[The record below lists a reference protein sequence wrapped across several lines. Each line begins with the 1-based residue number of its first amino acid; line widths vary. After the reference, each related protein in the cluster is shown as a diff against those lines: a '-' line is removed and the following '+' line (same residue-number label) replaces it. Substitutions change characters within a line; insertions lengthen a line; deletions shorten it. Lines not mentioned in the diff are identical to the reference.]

1 VYVERLAADS
11 ELALEYR
18 WRVVAVLF
26 SVGAV
31 NYADRTA
38 ISSVFPLLRT
48 DLGASDVELA
58 AIGSLFLWSYAIGSP
73 YYGFLADRVSRSR
86 MIFWSLLAWSLVTLC
101 TAMVRDAHQLLA
113 TRVLL
118 GFAESA
124 YLPAAIALI
133 ADHHGVKTRGTAL
146 GIHLAGLSV
155 GLVAGGAGAGYAGDH
170 FGWRYAFVFLGCVG
184 LVLAGLTRAVLRD
197 VGLPPDPVRRSPV
210 RDVLELARIPSYVIL
225 LSEAMLISVGTWI
238 FFNWLPLYFKERYG
252 MSLTMAGFSGTFIP
266 QIATVAGV
274 VLGGYFSDRIARG
287 RSERRMI
294 TMSACYMLSAPLLF
308 AFRMNPSASVLSVCI
323 LSYSFL
329 RALGTSNEGPLI
341 CDLLEP
347 RLRSTAIAL
356 CNTLNCAA
364 GGVGVFVTGY
374 LKHDFGLAGAFSFV
388 SLIIVA
394 AAVSTFAGYSF
405 FIRNDLNRVSRADFA
420 YGKSSR

>member
-1 VYVERLAADS
+1 MIV
-11 ELALEYR
+11 
-18 WRVVAVLF
+18 VLF

-38 ISSVFPLLRT
+38 ISSVLPLLRT
-48 DLGASDVELA
+48 DLGASDVQLA

-86 MIFWSLLAWSLVTLC
+86 MIFWSLLSWSLVTLC
-101 TAMVRDAHQLLA
+101 TAMVQDAHQLLA

-133 ADHHGVKTRGTAL
+133 ADHHDVKTRGTAL

-170 FGWRYAFVFLGCVG
+170 FGWRYGFVFLGCVG
-184 LVLAGLTRAVLRD
+184 LGLAVLTRAVLRD
-197 VGLPPDPVRRSPV
+197 TEVPRSSVPRSPV
-210 RDVLELARIPSYVIL
+210 RDVLELVRIPSYLIVL
-225 LSEAMLISVGTWI
+225 FEAMLISIGTWI

-266 QIATVAGV
+266 QIATTAGV
-274 VLGGYFSDRIARG
+274 LLGGYLSDRIARG
-287 RSERRMI
+287 RSERRML
-294 TMSACYMLSAPLLF
+294 MMGACYLISAPLLF
-308 AFRMNPSASVLSVCI
+308 AFRTGFPADILSVFI
-323 LSYSFL
+323 LSYSLL
-329 RALGTSNEGPLI
+329 RALGSSNEGPLM

-356 CNTLNCAA
+356 CNTANCAA
-364 GGVGVFVTGY
+364 GGVGVLVTGY

-388 SLIIVA
+388 SFIIVVA
-394 AAVSTFAGYSF
+394 ALSTFAGYIF
-405 FIRNDLNRVSRADFA
+405 FIRDDLNRALRPDFA
-420 YGKSSR
+420 YGRSSR